1 MGCEGQIRE
10 GIEGYC
16 KDLAFPEWNRRCLY
30 CQQYAQSHTLS
41 SSVLFV
47 DCTHRELAS
56 QLVLTVTTKTVTE
69 GLTFDRCLMK
79 MQDHMFSVDIKH
91 KEEKNRWKKGEENGL
106 AGMVMGMFVVLI
118 HWYKDKYVTP
128 GSGMGGFF
136 QHRTT
141 LVLLSESLWFY
152 S

>member
-1 MGCEGQIRE
+1 M
-10 GIEGYC
+10 
-16 KDLAFPEWNRRCLY
+16 
-30 CQQYAQSHTLS
+30 
-41 SSVLFV
+41 

-106 AGMVMGMFVVLI
+106 AGMVMGRFVVLI
-118 HWYKDKYVTP
+118 H
-128 GSGMGGFF
+128 
-136 QHRTT
+136 
-141 LVLLSESLWFY
+141 
-152 S
+152 